1 MPSQARQGKARQ
13 SNLDELMA
21 RQGEAFLFGKDS
33 METNTFDYI
42 WALLDPQGEYKR
54 RRQAC
59 ERLWQGYS
67 IDKQRAIYNGIKTK
81 IRQGEYVNPNPYFA
95 IEDNAIGMAAK
106 ALPAAHPTNYN
117 GARSMPDEA
126 MVRAIYNG
134 IGGIYTL
141 REAEMYG
148 MDIKGEFVL

>member
-1 MPSQARQGKARQ
+1 MPINSHAKSSEARQGERQ

-21 RQGEAFLFGKDS
+21 RRGEAFLFGKDI

-67 IDKQRAIYNGIKTK
+67 IDQQRAIYNGIKTK
-81 IRQGEYVNPNPYFA
+81 LRQGG
-95 IEDNAIGMAAK
+95 DR
-106 ALPAAHPTNYN
+106 
-117 GARSMPDEA
+117 GAGGVPDAA

-134 IGGIYTL
+134 VGGI
-141 REAEMYG
+141 
-148 MDIKGEFVL
+148 